1 LFLQAVIASKAKQS
15 HRTWGLRSLFRAKQ
29 GIPEFASAPPRNRF
43 GSCSETHC
51 HCERSEAIW
60 TAALRPQSWD
70 CFVGKNGLLAM
81 TGERFCL
88 HAYRPAVWNSRN
100 DTLAP
105 PWSSGMAGRLL
116 YGPGRSSQT
125 PPITLRALAGFAHH
139 HRSQPALHFL
149 VNALVGLRQC
159 FASKDAALLQHIASR
174 APQWYNS
181 RAINARGLALF
192 ARGCTA

>member
-1 LFLQAVIASKAKQS
+1 MSMPSGKAEHCS
-15 HRTWGLRSLFRAKQ
+15 YRLSLRAKRSNLIAP
-29 GIPEFASAPPRNRF
+29 GDCGACSERSEESRGLLRLRLATASAP
-43 GSCSETHC
+43 
-51 HCERSEAIW
+51 
-60 TAALRPQSWD
+60 
-70 CFVGKNGLLAM
+70 
-81 TGERFCL
+81 
-88 HAYRPAVWNSRN
+88 RN

-125 PPITLRALAGFAHH
+125 PPSTLRALAGFAHH

-159 FASKDAALLQHIASR
+159 FASKDAALLQRIASR

-181 RAINARGLALF
+181 RAINARELGAICPRTHRLIEQSGSEVIAHGTL
-192 ARGCTA
+192 